1 MSPKI
6 PLTLSFAKVANFL
19 GIVGIIG
26 SLVFVGLEL
35 RQNQKLA
42 KTNAYQTRLS
52 EMQQAQRNLAAS
64 GDLAELLVKRNTQ
77 GADSLTETEL
87 FRVRAWARSVQWRME
102 SQYYQYKQGFLDT
115 IALERTLD
123 DIVSQRIYAE
133 WEDLEGVSLDKL
145 FNIHRIELLNKI
157 NHGNKLTNSDYIL
170 TEEVYN
176 EVKKC
181 YNSSNP
187 EEVI

>member
-1 MSPKI
+1 M
-6 PLTLSFAKVANFL
+6 
-19 GIVGIIG
+19 
-26 SLVFVGLEL
+26 
-35 RQNQKLA
+35 
-42 KTNAYQTRLS
+42 YLS
-52 EMQQAQRNLAAS
+52 EHF
-64 GDLAELLVKRNTQ
+64 G
-77 GADSLTETEL
+77 
-87 FRVRAWARSVQWRME
+87 RAFW
-102 SQYYQYKQGFLDT
+102 
-115 IALERTLD
+115 LD
-123 DIVSQRIYAE
+123 DDNEFRSCPLFVNNKPDYSQADYVSE

-145 FNIHRIELLNKI
+145 FNIHRIELLNKV